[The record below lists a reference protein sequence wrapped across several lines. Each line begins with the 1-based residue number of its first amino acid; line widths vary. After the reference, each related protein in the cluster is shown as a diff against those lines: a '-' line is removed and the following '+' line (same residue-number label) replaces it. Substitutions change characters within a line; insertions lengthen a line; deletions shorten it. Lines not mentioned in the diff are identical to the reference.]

1 MLCIFYFLFADTR
14 SSNSKEAQKSVV
26 LTNVVPGSETKTD
39 PDDDCR
45 DKTKAE
51 AFRLRAMS
59 FSDSG
64 FESRGSERLKVRKS
78 SELPSVSKLNIQEAR
93 KEHFRQLAEE
103 RKNQW
108 INMSKKYEIPEFK
121 FRNFSNI
128 GGKHNKKKVVK
139 QEKVTMQSIM
149 RRSCW
154 NEEEKMENETKK

>member
-1 MLCIFYFLFADTR
+1 MKKIFCFEIVLFADTR
-14 SSNSKEAQKSVV
+14 SSNSKEAQKAVV
-26 LTNVVPGSETKTD
+26 VTNFVAGSETKTD
-39 PDDDCR
+39 PDDDSR

-64 FESRGSERLKVRKS
+64 FESRGSERLKVRKA
-78 SELPSVSKLNIQEAR
+78 SELPSLSKLNIHEAR
-93 KEHFRQLAEE
+93 KSHFRQLAEE

-108 INMSKKYEIPEFK
+108 INLSKKYEIPEFK

-128 GGKHNKKKVVK
+128 GGKHIKKKVVK

-149 RRSCW
+149 RRSCA
-154 NEEEKMENETKK
+154 E